1 MKWPQDF
8 FQRKEWINENLNTW
22 FFSGIWAENCS
33 EFGEFF
39 LAICQKAIYDC
50 RGAFRG
56 NGKVWDKFWQFWH
69 EFVAWV
75 SILLFNCPLEPLKK
89 NIPQKIYILSLFNE
103 HQTFQ
108 FFGETSFRQGCQS
121 CNLRDRRRF
130 LMKWFFFEETLCLYN
145 FLQSLSGRNLDFCQF
160 FQQRCQNCILRAQRN
175 IPWKNLFFQ
184 NNIFNIVFG
193 FWATK
198 IEFWETI
205 QHVLKNCLLRIQRNI
220 WS

>member
-1 MKWPQDF
+1 M
-8 FQRKEWINENLNTW
+8 T
-22 FFSGIWAENCS
+22 FSGIWAENCS

-75 SILLFNCPLEPLKK
+75 SILLFSCPLEPLKK

-108 FFGETSFRQGCQS
+108 FFGETFFRQGCQS
-121 CNLRDRRRF
+121 CNLCVRRRF
-130 LMKWFFFEETLCLYN
+130 LKKWFFLRKLFVCKTFCRVWAEE
-145 FLQSLSGRNLDFCQF
+145 
-160 FQQRCQNCILRAQRN
+160 I
-175 IPWKNLFFQ
+175 
-184 NNIFNIVFG
+184 
-193 FWATK
+193 
-198 IEFWETI
+198 
-205 QHVLKNCLLRIQRNI
+205 
-220 WS
+220 